1 MTTHDAAGPTA
12 DLAQAALPADPFA
25 RESWLRGPAGSRLS
39 HRLSGQAVFVLASLI
54 VALLASSAAPTPL
67 YAIYQAQWHFTPI
80 TTTVVFG
87 VYAMAVL
94 AALLTLG
101 KLSDHV
107 GRRPV
112 LLTAIA
118 VHAGSLVIFATAT
131 GVPALLSARV
141 VQGLSTGAAL
151 GAIGAAMLDMDREL
165 GTFAN
170 AVAPGMGSASGA
182 IASAL
187 AVRFLPDPTHLIYL
201 AVIGVLALQAVA
213 IAAMRETVSRAPG
226 ALASLRPEITLPR
239 ALRAPVLTAVPVLFA
254 VWALAGLYG
263 ALGPALVHAL
273 TGSGDV
279 VLGSLSLFV
288 LAASA
293 VVAIIVLRRAAA
305 RTVMLFGIL
314 ALITGVAVT
323 VMAVSLGSVGG
334 LLRGLGD
341 RRRRVRQRLPG
352 RHPAGGAAGR
362 RARAGRPGLAALRG
376 VLSRAGR
383 ARRAGRVRRGA
394 RRRADRH
401 RPLLRR
407 RGDRAGRAGP
417 VRPAE
422 DPARAAPRSLPP
434 ARPRAYDRQVCLGRW
449 PSPWRSDKP
458 PKARGGS
465 GGRPP
470 GASRARPSARE
481 RLLAAANELFYNE
494 GVHTVGIDRVIEQA
508 GVAKASLYNTFG
520 SKDELVRAY
529 LETRHASVTQRI
541 TAAVERYDT
550 PRERLLAVFEG
561 QGELFAQPD
570 YRGCAFA
577 RASAESHPGDLVEQA
592 AEAYRH
598 WVRALLTGLAA
609 QAGVPEPE
617 VLARQLHLLYDG
629 SGQSARMDH
638 DPAAAAAARAAAATL
653 LDAALA
659 RGTAS

>member
-1 MTTHDAAGPTA
+1 MTMHYGAGAGAGVAQAAPAPHPAGRPARALTLPVRRPA
-12 DLAQAALPADPFA
+12 SEAAAALPADPFA
-25 RESWLRGPAGSRLS
+25 RRPRLRGRGS
-39 HRLSGQAVFVLASLI
+39 HRLSGRPAVFVLASLI

-67 YAIYQAQWHFTPI
+67 YAIYQARWHFTPI

-131 GVPALLSARV
+131 GVPALLAARV

-182 IASAL
+182 ILSAL

-201 AVIGVLALQAVA
+201 ALIGVLALQATA
-213 IAAMRETVSRAPG
+213 IAVMRETVSRAPG

-239 ALRAPVLTAVPVLFA
+239 AVRAPVLTAVPVLFA

-279 VLGSLSLFV
+279 VLGGLSLFV

-293 VVAIIVLRRAAA
+293 VVATIVLRRAAA

-323 VMAVSLGSVGG
+323 VMAVSLGSAALFFAGVS
-334 LLRGLGD
+334 D

-352 RHPAGGAAGR
+352 RHPPGGAAGR
-362 RARAGRPGLAALRG
+362 GARASRPGLAALRG
-376 VLSRAGR
+376 VLPRAGR
-383 ARRAGRVRRGA
+383 AGRAGRVRRGA

-417 VRPAE
+417 VRPGQ
-422 DPARAAPRSLPP
+422 DP
-434 ARPRAYDRQVCLGRW
+434 ARPRRGACRRPG
-449 PSPWRSDKP
+449 PGHTIDKP
-458 PKARGGS
+458 
-465 GGRPP
+465 
-470 GASRARPSARE
+470 
-481 RLLAAANELFYNE
+481 
-494 GVHTVGIDRVIEQA
+494 V
-508 GVAKASLYNTFG
+508 
-520 SKDELVRAY
+520 
-529 LETRHASVTQRI
+529 
-541 TAAVERYDT
+541 
-550 PRERLLAVFEG
+550 
-561 QGELFAQPD
+561 
-570 YRGCAFA
+570 
-577 RASAESHPGDLVEQA
+577 
-592 AEAYRH
+592 
-598 WVRALLTGLAA
+598 
-609 QAGVPEPE
+609 
-617 VLARQLHLLYDG
+617 
-629 SGQSARMDH
+629 
-638 DPAAAAAARAAAATL
+638 
-653 LDAALA
+653 
-659 RGTAS
+659 